1 MLFCTREHDDL
12 EMIITRPPS
21 NSKSD
26 TTATITAAVV
36 SILVISLAVV
46 GTTKLVYSLNNN
58 SAADFN
64 LKTLDGKQ
72 VSLESFKGKPLLLWF
87 MATWCPI
94 MCRTG
99 WLAIKQVT
107 SEYGNKVDRPL

>member
-64 LKTLDGKQ
+64 LKTVDGKQ
-72 VSLESFKGKPLLLWF
+72 ISLESSKENLLSFILWRF
-87 MATWCPI
+87 WCPS
-94 MCRTG
+94 CVG
-99 WLAIKQVT
+99 QAESQ
-107 SEYGNKVDRPL
+107 